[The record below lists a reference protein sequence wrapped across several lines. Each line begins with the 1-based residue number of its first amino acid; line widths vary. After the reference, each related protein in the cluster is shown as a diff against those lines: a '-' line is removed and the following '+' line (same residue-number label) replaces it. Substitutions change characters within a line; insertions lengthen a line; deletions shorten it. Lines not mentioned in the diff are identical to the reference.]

1 MTIYND
7 FKIDFSS
14 AVPIYEQVKKHVKYL
29 IASGDLAENSELPS
43 VRKLA
48 SFLKINPNTVAKAYR
63 ELVFEGIVDSRPG
76 KGFWIK
82 KRGKKKGEREKILK
96 EEFEKFI
103 EKAIDLGF
111 DSRDLSDFLKNFIEG
126 KND

>member
-1 MTIYND
+1 MKIYND

-14 AVPIYEQVKKHVKYL
+14 AVPIYDQIKKHIKYL
-29 IASGDLAENSELPS
+29 VLSGDLKENEELPS

-63 ELVFEGIVDSRPG
+63 ELVFEGVVDSRPG

-82 KRGKKKGEREKILK
+82 KRKGGDGEKEKILK
-96 EEFEKFI
+96 EEFEKFV
-103 EKAIDLGF
+103 EKAVELGF
-111 DSRDLSDFLKNFIEG
+111 SSKELREFLIKFIGG
-126 KND
+126 KDA